1 MPKAGLL
8 APKDEKAFVKCMAAY
23 MSGDHQSALGAFQES
38 MARDTSQAHVAEEMF
53 AAFSLLALARHEEA
67 IASLRK
73 VLASPLEVPDPLV
86 RKRGI
91 GGETNVRV
99 TPEISVVLTHCNLA
113 AALLLAKLLQHTRR
127 TKEAAE
133 LL

>member
-8 APKDEKAFVKCMAAY
+8 AAGDEKAFVKGMAAY
-23 MSGDHQSALGAFQES
+23 MRGDHQAALGAFQES
-38 MARDTSQAHVAEEMF
+38 MARDTSQAHVAEEYF

-67 IASLRK
+67 IASLRRI
-73 VLASPLEVPDPLV
+73 LASPLEIPDPLM
-86 RKRGI
+86 RKCGI

-99 TPEISVVLTHCNLA
+99 TPEITVVLTHCNLA
-113 AALLLAKLLQHTRR
+113 AALLLAKLLQHTGR
-127 TKEAAE
+127 TTEAAE